1 MNVRVL
7 FLNTIVL
14 FFVDI
19 VLLSNISVLFLD
31 NIFMN
36 TSVKSLNYGV
46 LFRAYST
53 AKGVVK
59 ESLQHP
65 GLNLLGG
72 QILQS
77 I

>member
-7 FLNTIVL
+7 FLSTIVL

-19 VLLSNISVLFLD
+19 VLLSNILVLFLD

-36 TSVKSLNYGV
+36 TSVKSLNHSV
-46 LFRAYST
+46 LFRAYAT
-53 AKGVVK
+53 TKGVVK

-65 GLNLLGG
+65 V
-72 QILQS
+72 
-77 I
+77 